1 MAYIF
6 TKAGEDSSMKSRNEA
21 TAISKR
27 NVCLRFQDAPIS
39 EVLNQAL
46 NSTIIASLFVILHDS
61 NFDSLKKGVRIRMSP
76 SNNPKGA

>member
-1 MAYIF
+1 MNTQRHLTFLKNSAAACVAYIF

-46 NSTIIASLFVILHDS
+46 HSTIIASFFVT
-61 NFDSLKKGVRIRMSP
+61 
-76 SNNPKGA
+76 A